1 MARYVYP
8 CSEVYIPDFFSRVS
22 GTFGRIAYNNL
33 PKRFYYHISTENEKL
48 AGRLLRGAEESRLFP
63 IQHSRLGR

>member
-8 CSEVYIPDFFSRVS
+8 YSEVYTPDLLFP
-22 GTFGRIAYNNL
+22 GTFGRIAYNNF
-33 PKRFYYHISTENEKL
+33 PKRFYYHISAENEKL
-48 AGRLLRGAEESRLFP
+48 AGRLLRGTEESRLFP